1 MSYKITVKYVKPVQA
16 EASIP
21 TYPIAPEFILG
32 TSYVDQEA
40 FRKGIDDAAYPKNIW
55 GMNAVGM
62 AESIEQFLGE
72 VSVHPGVVFA
82 CKSAIMSAQAT
93 AADAPTEDKGYEFE
107 AADYEDK
114 MLYEDAARAL
124 KDQGF
129 EITVS
134 PM

>member
-40 FRKGIDDAAYPKNIW
+40 FRKGIDDAAYPRNIR
-55 GMNAVGM
+55 GTNM

-82 CKSAIMSAQAT
+82 CKSAIMSAQA
-93 AADAPTEDKGYEFE
+93 AAAASTEDKGYEFE

>member
-40 FRKGIDDAAYPKNIW
+40 FRKGIDDAAYPRNIW
-55 GMNAVGM
+55 GMNM

-82 CKSAIMSAQAT
+82 CKSAIMSAQA
-93 AADAPTEDKGYEFE
+93 AAAASTEDKGYEFE
-107 AADYEDK
+107 AAGYEDK

-124 KDQGF
+124 KGQGF

-134 PM
+134 LM

>member
-32 TSYVDQEA
+32 TSYVDQKA
-40 FRKGIDDAAYPKNIW
+40 FRKDIDDAAYPRNIW
-55 GMNAVGM
+55 GMNM

-82 CKSAIMSAQAT
+82 CKSAIMSAQA
-93 AADAPTEDKGYEFE
+93 AAAAPAAAEDTGYEFE
-107 AADYEDK
+107 AEGYEDK

-124 KDQGF
+124 KGQGF

-134 PM
+134 SM

>member
-21 TYPIAPEFILG
+21 TYPIAPEFIPG

-40 FRKGIDDAAYPKNIW
+40 FRKGIDDAAYPRNIW
-55 GMNAVGM
+55 GMNM

-82 CKSAIMSAQAT
+82 CKSAIMSAQA
-93 AADAPTEDKGYEFE
+93 AAAAATEDKGYEFE
-107 AADYEDK
+107 AEGYEDK

-134 PM
+134 LM

>member
-40 FRKGIDDAAYPKNIW
+40 FRKGIDDNAYPKNVW
-55 GMNAVGM
+55 GMDM
-62 AESIEQFLGE
+62 AESLEEFLGA
-72 VSVHPGVVFA
+72 VSVHPGVVLA
-82 CKSAIMSAQAT
+82 CKSAILSAQAAE
-93 AADAPTEDKGYEFE
+93 AASTEDKGYEFE
-107 AADYEDK
+107 TEDYKDK
-114 MLYEDAARAL
+114 MLYEEVARAL

-129 EITVS
+129 VIEVS

>member
-16 EASIP
+16 QASIP

-40 FRKGIDDAAYPKNIW
+40 FRKGIDDAAYSRNIW
-55 GMNAVGM
+55 GMKDVGM
-62 AESIEQFLGE
+62 AESIEQLLGE

-82 CKSAIMSAQAT
+82 CKSAIMSAQAAV
-93 AADAPTEDKGYEFE
+93 AAATEDKGYEFE

>member
-40 FRKGIDDAAYPKNIW
+40 FRKDIDDAAYPRNIW
-55 GMNAVGM
+55 GMNM

-82 CKSAIMSAQAT
+82 CKSAIMSAQA
-93 AADAPTEDKGYEFE
+93 AAAEDKGYEFE

>member
-21 TYPIAPEFILG
+21 TYPIAPEFIPG

-40 FRKGIDDAAYPKNIW
+40 FRKDIDDAAYPKNIW
-55 GMNAVGM
+55 GVGM
-62 AESIEQFLGE
+62 AESLEQFLGE

-82 CKSAIMSAQAT
+82 CKSAIMSAQA
-93 AADAPTEDKGYEFE
+93 AAAAATEDKGYEFE

-134 PM
+134 LM

>member
-40 FRKGIDDAAYPKNIW
+40 FRKDIDDAAYPRNIW
-55 GMNAVGM
+55 GMNM

-82 CKSAIMSAQAT
+82 CKSAIMSAQA
-93 AADAPTEDKGYEFE
+93 AAAAATVDKGYEFE
-107 AADYEDK
+107 AEGYEDK

-124 KDQGF
+124 KGQGF

>member
-21 TYPIAPEFILG
+21 TYPIAPEFVLG

-40 FRKGIDDAAYPKNIW
+40 FRKDIDDAAYPKNVW
-55 GMNAVGM
+55 EMGM
-62 AESIEQFLGE
+62 AESLEEFLGS
-72 VSVHPGVVFA
+72 VSVHPGVVLA
-82 CKSAIMSAQAT
+82 CKSAILSAQAAE
-93 AADAPTEDKGYEFE
+93 AASTEDKGYEFE
-107 AADYEDK
+107 TEDYKDK
-114 MLYEDAARAL
+114 MLYEEVARAL

-129 EITVS
+129 EIEVS

>member
-40 FRKGIDDAAYPKNIW
+40 FRKDIDDAAYPRNIW
-55 GMNAVGM
+55 GMNM

-82 CKSAIMSAQAT
+82 CKSAIMSAQA
-93 AADAPTEDKGYEFE
+93 AAAAATEDKGYEFE
-107 AADYEDK
+107 AEGYEDK

-124 KDQGF
+124 KGQGF

-134 PM
+134 LM

>member
-1 MSYKITVKYVKPVQA
+1 MSYKITVKYVKPIQA

-40 FRKGIDDAAYPKNIW
+40 FRKDIDDAAYPKNIW
-55 GMNAVGM
+55 GMNDVGM
-62 AESIEQFLGE
+62 AESIEQFLSE

-82 CKSAIMSAQAT
+82 CKSAIMSAQA
-93 AADAPTEDKGYEFE
+93 AAAASTEDKGYEFE
-107 AADYEDK
+107 AAGYEDK

>member
-1 MSYKITVKYVKPVQA
+1 MTVKYVKPGQA

-40 FRKGIDDAAYPKNIW
+40 FRKGIDDAAYPRNIR
-55 GMNAVGM
+55 GMNM

-82 CKSAIMSAQAT
+82 CKSAIMSAQA
-93 AADAPTEDKGYEFE
+93 AAAASTEDKGYEFE

>member
-55 GMNAVGM
+55 GMNM

-82 CKSAIMSAQAT
+82 CKSAQA
-93 AADAPTEDKGYEFE
+93 AAAASTEDKCYEFE
-107 AADYEDK
+107 AASYEDK

-134 PM
+134 SM

>member
-16 EASIP
+16 QASIP
-21 TYPIAPEFILG
+21 TYPIAPEFILC

-40 FRKGIDDAAYPKNIW
+40 FRKDIDDAAYPRNIW
-55 GMNAVGM
+55 GMNM

-82 CKSAIMSAQAT
+82 CKSAIMSAQA
-93 AADAPTEDKGYEFE
+93 AAAAATEDKGYEFE

>member
-32 TSYVDQEA
+32 TSYVDQKA

-55 GMNAVGM
+55 GMNM

-82 CKSAIMSAQAT
+82 CKSAIMSAQA
-93 AADAPTEDKGYEFE
+93 AAAAATEDKGYEFE
-107 AADYEDK
+107 AEGYEDK

-124 KDQGF
+124 KGQGF

>member
-16 EASIP
+16 QASIP

-40 FRKGIDDAAYPKNIW
+40 FRKGIDDAAYSRNIW
-55 GMNAVGM
+55 GMKDVGM
-62 AESIEQFLGE
+62 AESIEQLLGE

-82 CKSAIMSAQAT
+82 CKSAIMSAQA
-93 AADAPTEDKGYEFE
+93 AATEDKGYEFE

>member
-40 FRKGIDDAAYPKNIW
+40 FRKGIDDAAYPRNIW
-55 GMNAVGM
+55 GMNM

-82 CKSAIMSAQAT
+82 CKSAIMSAQA
-93 AADAPTEDKGYEFE
+93 AAAAATEDKGYEFE
-107 AADYEDK
+107 AEGYKDK

-124 KDQGF
+124 KGQGF

>member
-40 FRKGIDDAAYPKNIW
+40 FRKDIDDAAYPRNIW
-55 GMNAVGM
+55 GMNM

-82 CKSAIMSAQAT
+82 CKSAIMSAQA
-93 AADAPTEDKGYEFE
+93 AAAASTEDKGYEFV

-134 PM
+134 SM

>member
-55 GMNAVGM
+55 SMNM

-82 CKSAIMSAQAT
+82 CKSAIMSAQA
-93 AADAPTEDKGYEFE
+93 AAAASTEDKGYEFE

>member
-55 GMNAVGM
+55 GMNM

-82 CKSAIMSAQAT
+82 CKSAIMSAQAAAAAAT
-93 AADAPTEDKGYEFE
+93 ADKGYEFE
-107 AADYEDK
+107 AEGYEDK

>member
-40 FRKGIDDAAYPKNIW
+40 FRKGIDDAAYPRNIW
-55 GMNAVGM
+55 GMNM
-62 AESIEQFLGE
+62 AESVEQFLGE

-82 CKSAIMSAQAT
+82 CKSAIMSAQA
-93 AADAPTEDKGYEFE
+93 AAAAATEDKGYEFE
-107 AADYEDK
+107 AEGYEDK
-114 MLYEDAARAL
+114 MLYEDTARAL
-124 KDQGF
+124 KGQGF

-134 PM
+134 LM

>member
-40 FRKGIDDAAYPKNIW
+40 FRKGIDDAAYPRNIW
-55 GMNAVGM
+55 GMNM

-82 CKSAIMSAQAT
+82 CKSAIMSAQA
-93 AADAPTEDKGYEFE
+93 AAAAATEDKGYEFE
-107 AADYEDK
+107 AEGYEDK

-124 KDQGF
+124 KGQGF

>member
-40 FRKGIDDAAYPKNIW
+40 FRKGIDDAAYPRNIW
-55 GMNAVGM
+55 GMNM

-82 CKSAIMSAQAT
+82 CKSAIMSAQA
-93 AADAPTEDKGYEFE
+93 AAAAATEDKGYEFE
-107 AADYEDK
+107 AEGYEDK

-124 KDQGF
+124 KGQGF

-134 PM
+134 LM

>member
-40 FRKGIDDAAYPKNIW
+40 FRKGIDDAAYPRNIW
-55 GMNAVGM
+55 GMNM

-82 CKSAIMSAQAT
+82 CKSAIMSAQA
-93 AADAPTEDKGYEFE
+93 AADAATEDKGYEFE
-107 AADYEDK
+107 AEGYEDK

>member
-55 GMNAVGM
+55 GMNM

-82 CKSAIMSAQAT
+82 CKSAIMSAQA
-93 AADAPTEDKGYEFE
+93 AAAAATEDKGYEFE
-107 AADYEDK
+107 AEGYEDK

-124 KDQGF
+124 KGQGF

-134 PM
+134 LM

>member
-40 FRKGIDDAAYPKNIW
+40 FRKDIDDAAYPRNIW
-55 GMNAVGM
+55 GMNM

-82 CKSAIMSAQAT
+82 CKSAIMSAQA
-93 AADAPTEDKGYEFE
+93 AAAASTEDKGYEFE
-107 AADYEDK
+107 AESYEDK

-124 KDQGF
+124 KGQGF

-134 PM
+134 LM